1 MNLKEINIRKLKD
14 IGISRRF
21 YHNSVSFRTER
32 DRYER
37 ENVVIAN
44 HRIRGCFLGDCIFG
58 SFVWSRSREG
68 HDFWSRIY
76 AKTHED

>member
-37 ENVVIAN
+37 ENVVFYLGTA
-44 HRIRGCFLGDCIFG
+44 RYIRPCIGSCFSWGTSKEGGDYWHE
-58 SFVWSRSREG
+58 V
-68 HDFWSRIY
+68 Y
-76 AKTHED
+76 KKTSN